1 MNADGQKWYLRD
13 ISNLVR
19 VNRNHPSIVMWSIG
33 NEVPE
38 QSHADGLYYSTMMQD
53 LIHRL
58 DGTRPCT
65 QGMNSGRAAMEN
77 GIWQSMDIPGWN
89 YHVMEYPAGEKASK
103 SGIIV
108 GSETAS
114 TVSSRGVYK
123 FPVTEEVQTMYPDG
137 QVSSYDLTVCHWSNL
152 PDDDWVMQDLDP
164 RVIGE
169 FVWTGFDYLGEPTP
183 YDEYWPSRSSYFGIY
198 DLAGLPKD
206 RVWLYRTH
214 WAPEKE
220 TLHILP
226 HWTWKGREGEVT
238 PVFVYTNYPEAE
250 LFVNGVSQGRRK
262 RLEMTMDEY
271 LASAHKRKVPWGTE
285 NMSDPASAKNR
296 IDRYRL
302 RWMDVVYEPGEIRVV
317 AYDRSGKP
325 AAEKTL
331 CTAGK
336 PHHIVLEADRT
347 SMPAQPVDSDGKALD
362 TPSLTYYTVNV
373 VDRNGNLCPDASN
386 QLSFKVDGASA
397 RFNSCCN
404 GDATSLEPFT
414 KPTMKAFHGKLVVVV
429 ESTPTPGTSKLTVT
443 GKGLKEARTEIVV
456 TAQ

>member
-1 MNADGQKWYLRD
+1 MFFSILGGKGTYIKATKQTQDYAGALGGAAGAAGALKQVLMGFDEINAL
-13 ISNLVR
+13 S
-19 VNRNHPSIVMWSIG
+19 PSGGGGGGGGGGLDYGAMFE
-33 NEVPE
+33 EVPVE
-38 QSHADGLYYSTMMQD
+38 SWLADMIESGNFSALGASIAEKVNAALGNIPWSKAYAGAQKAAQGLTS
-53 LIHRL
+53 LI
-58 DGTRPCT
+58 
-65 QGMNSGRAAMEN
+65 N
-77 GIWQSMDIPGWN
+77 GFF
-89 YHVMEYPAGEKASK
+89 GE
-103 SGIIV
+103 I
-108 GSETAS
+108 
-114 TVSSRGVYK
+114 
-123 FPVTEEVQTMYPDG
+123 
-137 QVSSYDLTVCHWSNL
+137 
-152 PDDDWVMQDLDP
+152 DP
-164 RVIGE
+164 KVIGE

-206 RVWLYRTH
+206 RVWLYRAH

-429 ESTPTPGTSKLTVT
+429 ESTPTAGTSKLTVT